1 MAAVALSLR
10 PHSHSIELGCTDP
23 CSVLG
28 RIGPFPGGTDAAYD
42 CTQQPVLPYGRTRPY
57 ADIRTAELHIRAENE
72 VIEEDEEDDSDL
84 YEAPPC
90 DLQSRTVPGMWTPQD
105 NHSQYLALKQ
115 ARPPPPCKRLV
126 PLPLPDRRMS
136 LPCPSLCSPPP
147 AFTNFPRGMDDLYLT
162 LLETSVKSH
171 SDVAAGREE
180 KSKQRSELSKCQEMG
195 LESKPWYGGEM
206 ERREAE
212 WALRRINKDGCF
224 LVRQSSAQ
232 NQLHSYTLAV
242 LYHDHI
248 YNIPI
253 RTAGTL
259 GFLLGKEGKRHEEV
273 FPSLVHLIEHYQR
286 ELLYLV
292 NRQTSERESTTLLY
306 PALL

>member
-1 MAAVALSLR
+1 MYGSNRKLSCL
-10 PHSHSIELGCTDP
+10 PP
-23 CSVLG
+23 
-28 RIGPFPGGTDAAYD
+28 
-42 CTQQPVLPYGRTRPY
+42 QPLCRY
-57 ADIRTAELHIRAENE
+57 ENE
-72 VIEEDEEDDSDL
+72 VIEESDEDDSDL

-90 DLQSRTVPGMWTPQD
+90 DLQSRTSHCMWTPQD
-105 NHSQYLALKQ
+105 NQSLYLDNSAGGPSVHKPPLPDRIQQNHQQQKTPLKQ
-115 ARPPPPCKRLV
+115 ARPPPPCKRAV

-136 LPCPSLCSPPP
+136 LPCTSICSPPP
-147 AFTNFPRGMDDLYLT
+147 TLTNFPRGMDDLYLT
-162 LLETSVKSH
+162 LLETSAKSH
-171 SDVAAGREE
+171 KDVGAGREE
-180 KSKQRSELSKCQEMG
+180 KTKQRSDNMG

-224 LVRQSSAQ
+224 LVRHSSAQ
-232 NQLHSYTLAV
+232 NQSHSYTLAV

-259 GFLLGKEGKRHEEV
+259 GFSLGKEGKRHEEV
-273 FPSLVHLIEHYQR
+273 FPSIVHLIEHYQI
-286 ELLYLV
+286 EQLYLV
-292 NRQTSERESTTLLY
+292 NRQTSERESTALLY